1 MYYIHQGSVGRHQRS
16 LQEFNQIFQN
26 GPGSVNVEDLLQA
39 IGLLNELSQ
48 YETVNNSQ
56 QQINQQQGLTTARIH
71 EFQQFPADESLVGNR
86 CGVCLD
92 DIEAGRRM
100 MRLDCDGQHVLC
112 QDCVEGWFADHNT
125 CPNCRHIFT

>member
-1 MYYIHQGSVGRHQRS
+1 MYNIHQDSVGRQQRS
-16 LQEFNQIFQN
+16 LQEINQIFQN
-26 GPGSVNVEDLLQA
+26 GLGSVNVEDLRQA
-39 IGLLNELSQ
+39 IGLLNELRQ
-48 YETVNNSQ
+48 YETGNNSQ

-100 MRLDCDGQHVLC
+100 MRLDCDGQHAFC

-125 CPNCRHIFT
+125 CPNCRHTFT